1 MSWASIALILAS
13 VTLSATAQIAFK
25 FGVSGASANHGLS
38 NLLHTIATPGVG
50 LGLLLYAVGTM
61 LWLGVL
67 SRVDLSQA
75 YPFIGLGFAMTTVAG
90 WWLFGEVLSMQRL
103 SGIVIVV
110 LGTVLIARS

>member
-1 MSWASIALILAS
+1 
-13 VTLSATAQIAFK
+13 
-25 FGVSGASANHGLS
+25 
-38 NLLHTIATPGVG
+38 
-50 LGLLLYAVGTM
+50 M